1 MSLTRE
7 EETKQRIE
15 RWEEENGKKLEDL
28 SREEWIEAMAKIM
41 ALTEREAEAYLDS
54 LLMKRTPK

>member
-28 SREEWIEAMAKIM
+28 SRKEWIEAMANIM

>member
-1 MSLTRE
+1 MGSTI
-7 EETKQRIE
+7 ETKRRIKN
-15 RWEEENGKKLEDL
+15 WEEKNGKKLEDL
-28 SREEWIEAMAKIM
+28 SREEWIEAIAEIM

>member
-54 LLMKRTPK
+54 LLMNRQYS

>member
-7 EETKQRIE
+7 EETKRRIKN
-15 RWEEENGKKLEDL
+15 WEEKNGKKLEDL

>member
-7 EETKQRIE
+7 EETKRRIKN
-15 RWEEENGKKLEDL
+15 WEEKNGKKLEDL
-28 SREEWIEAMAKIM
+28 SREEWIEAIAEIM

>member
-41 ALTEREAEAYLDS
+41 ALTEREAEAYLDH
-54 LLMKRTPK
+54 LLMNRKHS